1 MVPVQ
6 RWTVIHEFCH
16 VLSIEM
22 TGKGGHGSAFRKA
35 LGLVLHGEGR
45 ADLMVELERKL
56 MPHPHYVSLEIDNAM
71 VGVVEDAFK
80 LHPGE
85 GSWT

>member
-1 MVPVQ
+1 
-6 RWTVIHEFCH
+6 
-16 VLSIEM
+16 
-22 TGKGGHGSAFRKA
+22 
-35 LGLVLHGEGR
+35 
-45 ADLMVELERKL
+45 MVELERKL

-85 GSWT
+85 GSWA